1 MLGTARAYI
10 FAGGML
16 CGVAQTEPRLGEPER
31 NVEACLASLEEAAAA
46 GCELLVLP
54 ECATSGYMFGSEDE
68 AAPYAEEIPGP
79 SVEALAGAC
88 ARHRL
93 HCVAGLLERDGDRLR
108 NTAVLVGPA
117 GLVARYRKTH
127 LPFLGVDRFVTP
139 GEEPPEVYDT
149 PAGRLGIVICYEL
162 RFPEPTR
169 ALALGGAELVLHPTN
184 WPTAVKPFA
193 DFLTRARAAENRI
206 FLLTAN
212 RVGVEGGV
220 EFFGRSQIV
229 GPLGDR
235 LAEAGEGG
243 GELIL
248 AEIDPAEAREKDR
261 AIVPGE
267 YEVHLFGDRR
277 PELYG
282 ALVEETRP
290 VHVP

>member
-1 MLGTARAYI
+1 
-10 FAGGML
+10 ML
-16 CGVAQTEPRLGEPER
+16 CGVAQTEPRLGEQDR
-31 NVEACLASLEEAAAA
+31 NVEACLVKLDEAAAA
-46 GCELLVLP
+46 GCELIVLP
-54 ECATSGYMFGSEDE
+54 ECATSGYMFASEDE
-68 AAPYAEEIPGP
+68 AAPHAEEIPGP

-88 ARHRL
+88 ARLRL

-117 GLVARYRKTH
+117 GLVGRYRKTH
-127 LPFLGVDRFVTP
+127 LPVLGVDRFVAP

-149 PAGRLGIVICYEL
+149 PVGRLGIVICYEL

-193 DFLTRARAAENRI
+193 DFLTRARAAENGV

-212 RVGVEGGV
+212 RVGAEGGV
-220 EFFGRSQIV
+220 EFFGRSQV
-229 GPLGDR
+229 VDPLGNR
-235 LAEAGEGG
+235 LVEAGEGED
-243 GELIL
+243 ELIL
-248 AEIDPAEAREKDR
+248 AEVDPVEAREKDR
-261 AIVPGE
+261 VIAPGE

-282 ALVEETRP
+282 ALVEETSSL
-290 VHVP
+290 HVP

>member
-1 MLGTARAYI
+1 
-10 FAGGML
+10 ML

-31 NVEACLASLEEAAAA
+31 NVEACLARLEEAAAA

-68 AAPYAEEIPGP
+68 AARYAEEIPGP
-79 SVEALAGAC
+79 SVEALARAC
-88 ARHRL
+88 ARHGL
-93 HCVAGLLERDGDRLR
+93 HCVAGLLERDGDRLH

-117 GLVARYRKTH
+117 GLVACHRKAH

-139 GEEPPEVYDT
+139 GAEPLQVHDT
-149 PAGRLGIVICYEL
+149 PVGRLGIVICYEL
-162 RFPEPTR
+162 RFPEPAR
-169 ALALGGAELVLHPTN
+169 VLALGGAELVLHPTN
-184 WPTAVKPFA
+184 WPAAVRPFA
-193 DFLTRARAAENRI
+193 DFLTRARAAENHV

-212 RVGVEGGV
+212 RVGAEGGMD
-220 EFFGRSQIV
+220 FFGRSQV
-229 GPLGDR
+229 VDPLGTR
-235 LAEAGEGG
+235 LVEAGEVEP
-243 GELIL
+243 ELVVADI
-248 AEIDPAEAREKDR
+248 EPAEAREKDR

>member
-10 FAGGML
+10 FASGMFS
-16 CGVAQTEPRLGEPER
+16 GVAQTEPGLGEPER
-31 NVEACLASLEEAAAA
+31 NVEACLARLEEAGAA
-46 GCELLVLP
+46 GCDLLVFP
-54 ECATSGYMFGSEDE
+54 ECATSGYMFASEDE
-68 AAPYAEEIPGP
+68 AAPYAEEVPGP

-108 NTAVLVGPA
+108 NTAVLVGPS
-117 GLVARYRKTH
+117 GLVGRYRKTH
-127 LPFLGVDRFVTP
+127 LPFLG
-139 GEEPPEVYDT
+139 
-149 PAGRLGIVICYEL
+149 
-162 RFPEPTR
+162 
-169 ALALGGAELVLHPTN
+169 GAELVVHPTN

-212 RVGVEGGV
+212 RVGAEGGV

-229 GPLGDR
+229 DPLGNR
-235 LAEAGEGG
+235 LVEAGEGAD
-243 GELIL
+243 ELVV
-248 AEIDPAEAREKDR
+248 AEIEPAEAREKDR

-282 ALVEETRP
+282 ALVEEMCP

>member
-1 MLGTARAYI
+1 MLS
-10 FAGGML
+10 
-16 CGVAQTEPRLGEPER
+16 GVAQTEPGLGEPER
-31 NVEACLASLEEAAAA
+31 NVEACLARLEEAAAA
-46 GCELLVLP
+46 GCDLLVFP
-54 ECATSGYMFGSEDE
+54 ECATSGYMFASEDE
-68 AAPYAEEIPGP
+68 AAPYAEEVPGP

-108 NTAVLVGPA
+108 NTAVLVGPS
-117 GLVARYRKTH
+117 GLVGRYRKTH
-127 LPFLGVDRFVTP
+127 LPFLGVDRFVAP

-149 PAGRLGIVICYEL
+149 PVGRLGMVICYEL

-169 ALALGGAELVLHPTN
+169 ALALGGAELVVHPTN

-193 DFLTRARAAENRI
+193 DVLTRARAAENRI

-212 RVGVEGGV
+212 RVGAEGGV

-229 GPLGDR
+229 DPLGNR
-235 LAEAGEGG
+235 LVEAGEGAD
-243 GELIL
+243 ELVV
-248 AEIDPAEAREKDR
+248 AEIEPAEAREKDR

-282 ALVEETRP
+282 ALVEEMCP

>member
-1 MLGTARAYI
+1 
-10 FAGGML
+10 ML
-16 CGVAQTEPRLGEPER
+16 CGVAQTEPRLGERER
-31 NVEACLASLEEAAAA
+31 NVEACLAQLEEAAAA

-54 ECATSGYMFGSEDE
+54 ECATSGYMFASENE
-68 AAPYAEEIPGP
+68 AARSAEEIPGP
-79 SVEALAGAC
+79 SVEALAAAC
-88 ARHRL
+88 ARHGL
-93 HCVAGLLERDGDRLR
+93 HCVVGLLERDGDRLR

-117 GLVARYRKTH
+117 GLVGRYRKTH

-139 GEEPPEVYDT
+139 GDEPSEVYET
-149 PAGRLGIVICYEL
+149 PVGRLGIVICYEL

-169 ALALGGAELVLHPTN
+169 ALALGGAELVVHPTN
-184 WPTAVKPFA
+184 WPAAVRPFA
-193 DFLTRARAAENRI
+193 DFLTRARAAENRV

-212 RVGVEGGV
+212 RVGAEGGV

-229 GPLGDR
+229 DPLGER
-235 LAEAGEGG
+235 LVEAGEGED
-243 GELIL
+243 ELLL
-248 AEIDPAEAREKDR
+248 AEIEPAEAREKDR

>member
-10 FAGGML
+10 FGRGML

-31 NVEACLASLEEAAAA
+31 NVEACLARLEEAGPA
-46 GCELLVLP
+46 G
-54 ECATSGYMFGSEDE
+54 GG
-68 AAPYAEEIPGP
+68 
-79 SVEALAGAC
+79 
-88 ARHRL
+88 
-93 HCVAGLLERDGDRLR
+93 
-108 NTAVLVGPA
+108 VLVGPA
-117 GLVARYRKTH
+117 GLVGRYRKTH
-127 LPFLGVDRFVTP
+127 LPFLGVDRFVAP

-149 PAGRLGIVICYEL
+149 PVGRLGIVICYEL

-169 ALALGGAELVLHPTN
+169 ALALVGAELVLHPTN
-184 WPTAVKPFA
+184 WPNAVKPFA
-193 DFLTRARAAENRI
+193 DFLTRARAAENRV

-212 RVGVEGGV
+212 RVGAEGGV

-229 GPLGDR
+229 DPLGDR
-235 LAEAGEGG
+235 LVEAGDGED
-243 GELIL
+243 ELIL
-248 AEIDPAEAREKDR
+248 AEIDPAEAREKDQ

>member
-1 MLGTARAYI
+1 M
-10 FAGGML
+10 
-16 CGVAQTEPRLGEPER
+16 AQTAPRLGEPER
-31 NVEACLASLEEAAAA
+31 NVEACLARIEEAADA

-54 ECATSGYMFGSEDE
+54 ECAASGYMFGSEGE

-79 SVEALAGAC
+79 TVEALERAC

-108 NTAVLVGPA
+108 NTAVLVGPD
-117 GLVARYRKTH
+117 GLVGRYRKTH
-127 LPFLGVDRFVTP
+127 LPFLGVDRFVVP
-139 GEEPPEVYDT
+139 GDEPPEIYDT
-149 PAGRLGIVICYEL
+149 PVGRLGIVICYEL
-162 RFPEPTR
+162 RFPEPAR
-169 ALALGGAELVLHPTN
+169 ALALGGAELILHPTN
-184 WPTAVKPFA
+184 WPTAVRPFA
-193 DFLTRARAAENRI
+193 DFLTRARAAENRV

-212 RVGVEGGV
+212 RVGAEGGV
-220 EFFGRSQIV
+220 EFFGRSQVV

-235 LAEAGEGG
+235 LVEAGERKE
-243 GELIL
+243 ELL
-248 AEIDPAEAREKDR
+248 VAEIEPAEAREKDQ

-282 ALVEETRP
+282 ALVEEPRP

>member
-1 MLGTARAYI
+1 
-10 FAGGML
+10 ML
-16 CGVAQTEPRLGEPER
+16 CGVAQTEPRLGEPDR
-31 NVEACLASLEEAAAA
+31 NVEACLARLEEAAVA

-54 ECATSGYMFGSEDE
+54 ECATSGYMFASEED
-68 AAPYAEEIPGP
+68 AAPFAEEVPGP
-79 SVEALAGAC
+79 TVEVLADAC
-88 ARHRL
+88 GRHGI
-93 HCVAGLLERDGDRLR
+93 HCVAGLLEREGDRLH

-117 GLVARYRKTH
+117 GLVGRYRKAH

-139 GEEPPEVYDT
+139 GNEPSRVHDT
-149 PAGRLGIVICYEL
+149 PVGRLGIVICYEL

-169 ALALGGAELVLHPTN
+169 ALALGGAELILHPTN
-184 WPTAVKPFA
+184 WPAAVRPFA
-193 DFLTRARAAENRI
+193 DFLTRARAAENRV

-212 RVGVEGGV
+212 RVGAEGGV
-220 EFFGRSQIV
+220 EFFGRSQV
-229 GPLGDR
+229 VDPLGNR
-235 LAEAGEGG
+235 LAEAGETGP
-243 GELIL
+243 ELVL
-248 AEIDPAEAREKDR
+248 AEIEPAEAREKDR